1 MSQFLANILYGIN
14 SVVHSYGWSMI
25 IFTLIVKLLILPLD
39 YKSRKGMRR
48 MSAIQPEM
56 QRLQKKYADD
66 KEKLNRKMAELY
78 RREGVSPMS
87 GCLPM
92 ILSMVVLWFM
102 WGAMRT
108 VANEQLVQQCIELLT
123 TGTTVNEGFLW
134 IKNIWM
140 PDSPFAPVI
149 ADQNSLMMIQPE
161 TWASAFAA
169 LSAEQVSALSALG
182 IDAANFGTETV
193 FAALQTLPIYA
204 EQTQLFSKLPYLNL
218 FITRL
223 NIYAYNNG
231 WFLLPVLS
239 AVTQFLMTQSQPQP
253 AGGETNQNSTNT
265 FMKYFFPLFS
275 LWICSTYNA
284 LFSLYWVISN
294 VFAWV
299 QSLVMNK
306 IFEKMETETKA
317 TTKEGTLK

>member
-14 SVVHSYGWSMI
+14 SVIHSYGWSMI
-25 IFTLIVKLLILPLD
+25 LFTLIVKLLILPLD

-78 RREGVSPMS
+78 RREGVSPTS

-108 VANEQLVQQCIELLT
+108 VANEELVKQCIELLT

-140 PDSPFAPVI
+140 PDSPFAPII
-149 ADQNSLMMIQPE
+149 ANQNSLMMVQPE
-161 TWASAFAA
+161 TWSAAFAA
-169 LSAEQVSALSALG
+169 LSADQVSALSAFG
-182 IDAANFGTETV
+182 IDATNFGTETV

-204 EQTQLFSKLPYLNL
+204 EQTQLFPKLPYINL
-218 FITRL
+218 FISRL
-223 NIYAYNNG
+223 NIYSYNNG
-231 WFLLPVLS
+231 WFILPVLS

-253 AGGETNQNSTNT
+253 AGGEANQNSTNT

-299 QSLVMNK
+299 QSIIMNK
-306 IFEKMETETKA
+306 IFEKMENTSKA